1 MHADSSH
8 ARSICL
14 VGSSRQ
20 YPDYNQSPF
29 PGYRTGDAAAKGRPS
44 PPVPGP
50 RWLIGIVTDS
60 DTSIWVLFLFLW
72 FRSYHVWSDNR
83 RYFGCIAPK
92 GTAGNH
98 FLPLPLVHELGPTVT
113 LLEEGFDVFFWNCCE
128 SGSIAFYQGLH
139 LGPPSVG
146 GTHLHACSHSAGG
159 DFWPSPKMDLKIRIM
174 GVG

>member
-113 LLEEGFDVFFWNCCE
+113 LLEEGFDVFFLELLRVWVDCLLPR
-128 SGSIAFYQGLH
+128 S
-139 LGPPSVG
+139 PPR
-146 GTHLHACSHSAGG
+146 AA
-159 DFWPSPKMDLKIRIM
+159 IRWRDAPARLLSLRRR
-174 GVG
+174 